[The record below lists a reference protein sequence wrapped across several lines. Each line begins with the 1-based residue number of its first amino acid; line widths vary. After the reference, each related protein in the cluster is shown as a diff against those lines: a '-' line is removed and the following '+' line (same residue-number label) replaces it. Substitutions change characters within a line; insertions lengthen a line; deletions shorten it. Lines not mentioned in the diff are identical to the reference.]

1 MRMIVITWN
10 DNLMISENP
19 DMEYRKVMSIQ
30 NDIIPEHIDYMLDIV
45 KDEIKGKLFWEKIVI
60 MDKLPKCYK
69 SMSKKELRDQ
79 LLRQMND
86 NIMIVSENYTLNTMN
101 RHLEQQLQ
109 SAENALD
116 YKEKVIEKYK
126 KLLEVSIEDL

>member
-1 MRMIVITWN
+1 MIVITWN
-10 DNLMISENP
+10 DNLIISENP

-101 RHLEQQLQ
+101 RHLESQLQ

-116 YKEKVIEKYK
+116 YKEKVIDKYK

>member
-1 MRMIVITWN
+1 MIKNNFYFI
-10 DNLMISENP
+10 LL
-19 DMEYRKVMSIQ
+19 VMDS
-30 NDIIPEHIDYMLDIV
+30 
-45 KDEIKGKLFWEKIVI
+45 
-60 MDKLPKCYK
+60 LPKCYK

-79 LLRQMND
+79 LLRQMSD

>member
-1 MRMIVITWN
+1 MIVITWN
-10 DNLMISENP
+10 DNLIISENP

-45 KDEIKGKLFWEKIVI
+45 KDEIKSKLFWEKIVI

-116 YKEKVIEKYK
+116 YKEKVIDKYK

>member
-10 DNLMISENP
+10 DNLIISENP

-45 KDEIKGKLFWEKIVI
+45 KDEIKSKLFWEKIVI

-116 YKEKVIEKYK
+116 YKEKVIDKYK

>member
-1 MRMIVITWN
+1 
-10 DNLMISENP
+10 
-19 DMEYRKVMSIQ
+19 
-30 NDIIPEHIDYMLDIV
+30 
-45 KDEIKGKLFWEKIVI
+45 

-79 LLRQMND
+79 LLRQMSD

-109 SAENALD
+109 SAEHALD
-116 YKEKVIEKYK
+116 YKEKVIDKYK